1 MSDARRK
8 AINKMRFVQYTTMK
22 PQKKTL
28 NPFRYQMLKFEAEQ
42 RRRRNEEMGES
53 SVDEIIDSTQ
63 HLSMSEQTLGPD
75 TDFKK
80 FWPVMKLENRM
91 D

>member
-1 MSDARRK
+1 MAMLRGS
-8 AINKMRFVQYTTMK
+8 Y
-22 PQKKTL
+22 
-28 NPFRYQMLKFEAEQ
+28 RYQVLKFEAEQ

-80 FWPVMKLENRM
+80 FWPVIKLENRRY
-91 D
+91 